1 MHINAITTQNS
12 QQMIIEKNEYCR
24 DRNIY
29 EDIAKICNC
38 KEKVVRKVIY
48 SFLDSY
54 IALMDKRDVILAEL
68 EVCEQ
73 LLKYNLG
80 EVDKNILKKK

>member
-1 MHINAITTQNS
+1 MNL
-12 QQMIIEKNEYCR
+12 
-24 DRNIY
+24 
-29 EDIAKICNC
+29 IAKMYGC
-38 KEKVVRKVIY
+38 KEKNVRKVIY